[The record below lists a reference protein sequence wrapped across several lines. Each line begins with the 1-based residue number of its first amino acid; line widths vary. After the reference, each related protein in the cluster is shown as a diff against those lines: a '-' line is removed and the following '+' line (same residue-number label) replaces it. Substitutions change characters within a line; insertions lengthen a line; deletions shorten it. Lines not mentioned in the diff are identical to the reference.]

1 MKLNNETKVGI
12 LAAVAVCLLI
22 LGFNLLKGEKLFVS
36 GFELKS
42 YYDNVAALNTGNPVL
57 YNGLRIGQVKAIQ
70 MDEKT
75 GRIEVRYSIE
85 KGILLPFDSKAVIA
99 NADLLGSKSIRI
111 DRGKAKNMVENGGI
125 LEGMVDPSLEEQI
138 KTEILPLKDDIDG
151 LIQSLDRF
159 VGWLNNTMDESMGN
173 KIDLIMDEVVT
184 TTQNLSRTSYRV
196 DTLLGSFQGAASSA
210 RSILKSVQ
218 SQNDTIAKVIANAA
232 KFSDSLAA
240 ASGSV
245 KTIVEKSSK
254 MVDKFSVIV
263 ADIESGKGTAGM
275 LLKDDGLVTR
285 IKGSADRV
293 DSLLAH
299 FQNSPRIPLDV
310 RVQLGDPEL
319 KRARLEAKEARKL
332 RKEQEKGSR

>member
-12 LAAVAVCLLI
+12 LAAVAVSLLI

-57 YNGLRIGQVKAIQ
+57 YNGLRIGQVKAIN

-85 KGILLPFDSKAVIA
+85 KGVLLPFDSKAVIA
-99 NADLLGSKSIRI
+99 NADLLGSKAVRI
-111 DRGKAKNMVENGGI
+111 ERGKAKNMVDNGGV
-125 LEGMVDPSLEEQI
+125 LEGLVDPSLEEQI

-159 VGWLNNTMDESMGN
+159 VGWLNNTMDESTGN
-173 KIDLIMDEVVT
+173 KIDLIMDDVVT
-184 TTQNLSRTSYRV
+184 TTRNLSRTSYRV
-196 DTLLGSFQGAASSA
+196 DTLIGSFQGAASSA
-210 RSILKSVQ
+210 RAILKNVQ
-218 SQNDTIAKVIANAA
+218 SQNETITRVMGNAA
-232 KFSDSLAA
+232 KFTDSLAA

-245 KTIVEKSSK
+245 KTIVEQSSAAVK
-254 MVDKFSVIV
+254 NINNLM
-263 ADIESGKGTAGM
+263 ADIQNG
-275 LLKDDGLVTR
+275 
-285 IKGSADRV
+285 KGSAGKLLTSEDLYNNLNSSSERL
-293 DSLLAH
+293 DSLLEH
-299 FQNSPRIPLDV
+299 FQNSPRIPVDV
-310 RVQLGDPEL
+310 RLQLGDPDI
-319 KRARLEAKEARKL
+319 KQAKLEAKEARRL